1 MSGVFCCLLL
11 ALMELE
17 DSIVDSVGTGDA
29 VTAAEGV

>member
-11 ALMELE
+11 ALELE
-17 DSIVDSVGTGDA
+17 DSIVESVGTGDA